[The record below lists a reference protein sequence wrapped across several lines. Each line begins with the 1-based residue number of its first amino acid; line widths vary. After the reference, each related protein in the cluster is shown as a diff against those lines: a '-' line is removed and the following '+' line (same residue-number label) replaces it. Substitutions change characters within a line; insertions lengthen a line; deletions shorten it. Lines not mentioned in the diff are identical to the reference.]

1 MRAFYIFLCFTLLP
15 MAAQAV
21 DTKSFKVRLDK
32 GWNQMKAGQDD
43 EQYFYTYGNRDS
55 KAFVL
60 YRVAKKKDKKFTNTL
75 REELIDE
82 MVSEVKSRGGDI
94 QEASRYEAK
103 GCTVDYLAY
112 YKPENQG
119 TNVDFYMYCGGT
131 LVTANYAVQGMDA
144 SKIALVKDL
153 HKSFKLK

>member
-1 MRAFYIFLCFTLLP
+1 MRTFTIFLFSTLLSL
-15 MAAQAV
+15 AAQAV
-21 DTKSFKVRLDK
+21 DTKSFKVSLND
-32 GWNQMKAGQDD
+32 GWNEMKAGQDND
-43 EQYFYTYGNRDS
+43 QYFYTFGNRDS

-60 YRVAKKKDKKFTNTL
+60 YRVGKKKDKQYTKTL
-75 REELIDE
+75 RTELIDE
-82 MVSEVKSRGGDI
+82 MAREVKSRGGDI

-112 YKPENQG
+112 YKPESQG

-131 LVTANYAVQGMDA
+131 LVTANYAVQGMDS